1 MAVFAIPNPKKTT
14 QVDFP
19 IERVKLSVLN
29 ISLENNKYKFS
40 KSNEIFNQYTY
51 EAFEFLS
58 LGVYIDINLNKITD
72 EKTEITIE
80 IRRKLGTFNQ
90 SYEVTRANNHL
101 DKVFNIIAN
110 LTIKSPQEIAELN
123 TNKISDDSESRN
135 KLYDEINE
143 NEKKSTKSNDWKVI
157 VGLVIVFFV
166 FVIYSTINQKNDNEN
181 NEYNSTT
188 ESITEPIIEE
198 PTKTKEEILEEEKI
212 AKEQLIQEE
221 KDAAEA
227 QLLEDK
233 ENKILERIKRK
244 AERDYPNDYFIQK
257 SIYDQEVESYN
268 YMKSVSDLK
277 IKRKVERDYPND
289 YFIQKSIYNQ
299 EIDAKEQ
306 MK

>member
-29 ISLENNKYKFS
+29 ISLENDKYKFS

-72 EKTEITIE
+72 EKTEITVE

-101 DKVFNIIAN
+101 DKIFNIIAN
-110 LTIKSPQEIAELN
+110 LTIKNPQEIAEQN
-123 TNKISDDSESRN
+123 INHTNKDSEPKN
-135 KLYDEINE
+135 KMYDEINE
-143 NEKKSTKSNDWKVI
+143 NEKKTTKSNDWKVI
-157 VGLVIVFFV
+157 VGLISAFLI
-166 FVIYSTINQKNDNEN
+166 FVIFSVRNQNNDNEN

-188 ESITEPIIEE
+188 ELSTEQIIEE
-198 PTKTKEEILEEEKI
+198 PTKTKEEIIEEERI
-212 AKEQLIQEE
+212 AKEQQIEYEKEIAAQQLEE
-221 KDAAEA
+221 
-227 QLLEDK
+227 
-233 ENKILERIKRK
+233 ENEKKILEKIKRK
-244 AERDYPNDYFIQK
+244 VERDYPNDYFIQK
-257 SIYDQEVESYN
+257 GLYDQEIESYN
-268 YMKSVSDLK
+268 YMKTVSDLK

-289 YFIQKSIYNQ
+289 YFIQKGIYNQ
-299 EIDAKEQ
+299 EVEAKEQ